1 MNEVQLPP
9 PDEPTSPPA
18 EQTSP
23 PDEPKPNSL
32 PVLTQFLRR
41 FLGITFGTGSLILCL
56 LSVAVGEDPNLFVA
70 SNRIE
75 IGLRLKMIAASW
87 LGGVLVAA
95 LALFLAWRRDPS
107 GELGGKLAKL
117 SAPLVALC
125 FLPVLFEK
133 VAWNQSEIGFLAF
146 LLGACLALERLCR
159 PAAEVV
165 ADWWSRTPWRSENES
180 ATTSRWFRWIPLGI
194 VLLLVG
200 AYIYRIGYLT
210 NITHI
215 RMTTMSSDLAE
226 YDNLF
231 YNALHG
237 HPFRSP
243 AIAGHLDDWNTLQ
256 GHAEF
261 CLYMLLPFYAI
272 SPGAHAL
279 LWIQTAIVALTAIPV
294 FLLGEV
300 RLGRFAG
307 LCFAVVFLFMPA
319 VQQPNFYDFHFTP
332 LGMFY
337 AAWLMFFLAKLANA
351 PEKKSLRIAVFS
363 TLALALL
370 CREDISI
377 GLAVLGTYL
386 VLSGVLVRDGLI
398 LALVSGVYFV
408 GMKFGV
414 MPLFGTWWFD
424 EMYNDLKAEGAK
436 GFGAVVFT
444 LISNPSFVI
453 RTMLNSDKLLYV
465 LHMVVPVLA
474 LWLRRPLLWMA
485 FLPGLVATLLVTNR
499 PPMYQSTF
507 QYTYLWLPYVMA
519 AAIVATKRGRE
530 GAGTLI
536 ALLVAAFSLTNQF
549 GAFPRGDSI
558 RGGFSVKTFEVTPE
572 ERARYKDL
580 KELIALI
587 PPSAVVAATEV
598 EGPHVSSRLIMYSL
612 KYTLGPFPEYLLVG
626 RVGHRGETVHLRQAL
641 ESGRYGVI
649 AERGIFTLAKL
660 GADSRRNGPLWRKVG
675 GRRPPAERPP
685 RHGAPRVAPVRK

>member
-1 MNEVQLPP
+1 MSEAQTATL
-9 PDEPTSPPA
+9 DEQKRAFTFPA
-18 EQTSP
+18 
-23 PDEPKPNSL
+23 
-32 PVLTQFLRR
+32 LTQFFRR
-41 FLGITFGTGSLILCL
+41 FLSIMLGSGSLL
-56 LSVAVGEDPNLFVA
+56 LGLASMFVGESPSHFIV

-75 IGLRLKMIAASW
+75 IRTRLIFIGVAW
-87 LGGVLVAA
+87 LGGVIIATVSLL
-95 LALFLAWRRDPS
+95 LARWRDPS
-107 GELGGKLAKL
+107 GKVGEKLSKL
-117 SAPLVALC
+117 SAPLVVFA
-125 FLPVLFEK
+125 FVPVLFERI
-133 VAWNQSEIGFLAF
+133 AWTHTEIGFLCF
-146 LLGACLALERLCR
+146 LLATCLALERLCR

-165 ADWWSRTPWRSENES
+165 SEW
-180 ATTSRWFRWIPLGI
+180 WFRATWREKLTAHLEKSWLRWAPFGF
-194 VLLLVG
+194 VLFLIA
-200 AYIYRIGYLT
+200 AYIYRIGNLT
-210 NITHI
+210 NVTHI

-231 YNALHG
+231 YNALNG

-243 AIAGHLDDWNTLQ
+243 AIAGHLNDWNTLQ

-261 CLYMLLPFYAI
+261 SLYMLLPFYAI

-294 FLLGEV
+294 FLLAEA

-307 LCFAVVFLFMPA
+307 VCFAVAFLFMPA

-351 PEKKSLRIAVFS
+351 PDSRKFRVATFA
-363 TLALALL
+363 TMALALL

-398 LALVSGVYFV
+398 LAGVSSVYFV
-408 GMKFGV
+408 TMKFGI

-424 EMYNDLKAEGAK
+424 EMYNDVKAEGAR
-436 GFGAVVFT
+436 GFGAVVVT

-453 RTMLNSDKLLYV
+453 RTMLTEAKFLYV
-465 LHMVVPVLA
+465 LHMTVPMLA

-485 FLPGLVATLLVTNR
+485 LLPGLVATLLVTNR

-507 QYTYLWLPYVMA
+507 QYTYLWIPYVIA
-519 AAIVATKRGRE
+519 AAIVATRRGRE
-530 GAGTLI
+530 GVGTLI
-536 ALLVAAFSLTNQF
+536 SLVVAALALTNQF
-549 GAFPRGDSI
+549 GAFPRGESI
-558 RGGFSVKTFEVTPE
+558 RGGFSEKTFKITPDE
-572 ERARYKDL
+572 KTRYKDL
-580 KELIALI
+580 KEIIGLI
-587 PPSAVVAATEV
+587 PPEAVVAATEV
-598 EGPHVSSRLIMYSL
+598 EGPHVSSRLVMYSL

-626 RVGHRGETVHLRQAL
+626 RVAHRGENAHIRQAL
-641 ESGRYGVI
+641 ESNRYGVI

-660 GADSRRNGPLWRKVG
+660 GADPKKNGPLWRKVG
-675 GRRPPAERPP
+675 GRRPPQSRGT
-685 RHGAPRVAPVRK
+685 RRGAP

>member
-1 MNEVQLPP
+1 MSEVQNFPE
-9 PDEPTSPPA
+9 DDQKAVSVYPA
-18 EQTSP
+18 
-23 PDEPKPNSL
+23 
-32 PVLTQFLRR
+32 LTQFFRR
-41 FLGITFGTGSLILCL
+41 FLCLMFGAGSLILGL
-56 LSVAVGEDPNLFVA
+56 LSIAVGESPNHFIAGNRVA
-70 SNRIE
+70 
-75 IGLRLKMIAASW
+75 IGTRLAVIGGAW
-87 LGGVLVAA
+87 LGGMTLSALVL
-95 LALFLAWRRDPS
+95 LFAHRKDPS
-107 GELGGKLAKL
+107 GDLGDKFAKL
-117 SAPLVALC
+117 SAPLVA
-125 FLPVLFEK
+125 FAFVPVLFEK
-133 VAWNQSEIGFLAF
+133 VAWNHTEIGFLSF
-146 LLGACLALERLCR
+146 LLATCLALERLCR

-165 ADWWSRTPWRSENES
+165 AAWWSGASIREDLAVALE
-180 ATTSRWFRWIPLGI
+180 SRWFRFLPFGV

-200 AYIYRIGYLT
+200 AYIYRIGILT

-243 AIAGHLDDWNTLQ
+243 AIAGHLEDWNTLQ

-261 CLYMLLPFYAI
+261 SLYMLLPFYAI

-294 FLLGEV
+294 FLLAEV

-307 LCFAVVFLFMPA
+307 VCFAVAYLFMPA

-337 AAWLMFFLAKLANA
+337 AAWLMFFVAKLAKTPA
-351 PEKKSLRIAVFS
+351 SRKLRIATFA
-363 TLALALL
+363 TMALALL

-398 LALVSGVYFV
+398 LAGVSAVYF
-408 GMKFGV
+408 GAMKFGI

-424 EMYNDLKAEGAK
+424 EMYNDVKAEGAK
-436 GFGAVVFT
+436 GFGAVVLT

-453 RTMLNSDKLLYV
+453 RTMLSEAKFLYV
-465 LHMVVPVLA
+465 LHMIVPVLA

-485 FLPGLVATLLVTNR
+485 VLPGFVSTLLVSNR
-499 PPMYQSTF
+499 PPMFQSTF

-519 AAIVATKRGRE
+519 AAIVATRRGRQ
-530 GAGTLI
+530 GFGTLVS
-536 ALLVAAFSLTNQF
+536 LLVAACALTNQF
-549 GAFPRGDSI
+549 GAFPRGESI
-558 RGGFSVKTFEVTPE
+558 RGGFLVKTFEVTPAE
-572 ERARYKDL
+572 KTRYEDL
-580 KELIALI
+580 KEIIAMI
-587 PPSAVVAATEV
+587 PPNAVVAATEV
-598 EGPHVSSRLIMYSL
+598 EGPHVSKRLVMYSL

-626 RVGHRGETVHLRQAL
+626 RVAHRGETAHLRQAL
-641 ESGRYGVI
+641 ESNRYGVI
-649 AERGIFTLAKL
+649 AEKGMFTLAKL
-660 GADSRRNGPLWRKVG
+660 GADPKKNGPLWRKVG
-675 GRRPPAERPP
+675 GRRPPETRRQRGGATRPAPAE
-685 RHGAPRVAPVRK
+685 K